1 MTTTVDP
8 IARALLDHPL
18 LIVDGALATE
28 LEARGCD
35 LNDSLWS
42 ARVLAES
49 PELIRQV
56 HLDYFRAGAD
66 IAITS
71 SYQATIEGYMA
82 RGMRETEALELI
94 TRSVALAARARDDF
108 WLEASHEGR
117 PKPLVAASVG
127 PYGAFLAD
135 GSEYRGHYD
144 IDEAG
149 LVDFHRARM
158 AALAAAGAD
167 VLACETLPSLTEA
180 KALVTVLREFPDMS
194 AWITFTAQDGEHISE
209 GTRIAECA
217 RWLNDQPQVAALGV
231 NCTALEHIPSL
242 LEQMA
247 GATDKPLIVYPN
259 SGETYDATSR
269 TWQGGCG
276 VFHGAGFGEQAAQW
290 YARGARLIGG
300 CCRTT
305 PEDIR
310 AIAAFRAGL

>member
-1 MTTTVDP
+1 MTKTPDP

-42 ARVLAES
+42 ARVLAER
-49 PELIRQV
+49 PELIREV

-66 IAITS
+66 IATTA
-71 SYQATIEGYMA
+71 SYQATFEGYMA
-82 RGMRETEALELI
+82 RGMSEDEALSLI
-94 TRSVALAARARDDF
+94 TRSVTLATEARDAF
-108 WLEASHEGR
+108 WNEADHTGR

-127 PYGAFLAD
+127 PYGAYLAD

-149 LVDFHRARM
+149 LLDFHRARLGV
-158 AALAAAGAD
+158 LAAAGAD
-167 VLACETLPSLTEA
+167 VLACETLPSLVEA

-194 AWITFTAQDGEHISE
+194 AWITFTAHDGEHISE
-209 GTRIAECA
+209 GTPIAECA
-217 RWLNDQPQVAALGV
+217 RWLDDQPQVAALGV

-247 GATDKPLIVYPN
+247 AATSKPLIVYPN
-259 SGETYDATSR
+259 SGETYDADSK
-269 TWQGGCG
+269 TWQGGCS
-276 VFHGAGFGEQAAQW
+276 VAHGAGFGEQAAQW

-310 AIAAFRAGL
+310 AISAFRAGL

>member
-42 ARVLAES
+42 ARVLAEN

-71 SYQATIEGYMA
+71 SYQATLEGYMA
-82 RGMRETEALELI
+82 RGMSEAEALELI
-94 TRSVALAARARDDF
+94 TRSVTLAVEARDDF
-108 WLEASHEGR
+108 WREAGHEGR

-127 PYGAFLAD
+127 PYGAYLAD

-167 VLACETLPSLTEA
+167 VLACETLPSLIEA

-194 AWITFTAQDGEHISE
+194 AWITFTAHDGEHISE
-209 GTRIAECA
+209 GTPIAECA

-242 LEQMA
+242 LEQMS

-259 SGETYDATSR
+259 SGETYDANSK
-269 TWQGGCG
+269 TWQGGCDAA
-276 VFHGAGFGEQAAQW
+276 HGAGFGEQAAQW

-305 PEDIR
+305 PEDVR
-310 AIAAFRAGL
+310 AISAFRAGL

>member
-1 MTTTVDP
+1 MTTATNP
-8 IARALLDHPL
+8 IADALSRHPL
-18 LIVDGALATE
+18 LVVDGALATE

-42 ARVLAES
+42 ARVLSER

-71 SYQATIEGYMA
+71 SYQATLEGYMA
-82 RGMRETEALELI
+82 RGMSESEALALI
-94 TRSVALAARARDDF
+94 TRSVSLAAQARDDF
-108 WLEASHEGR
+108 WSEAGHEGR
-117 PKPLVAASVG
+117 PRPLVAASVG
-127 PYGAFLAD
+127 PYGAYLAD

-158 AALAAAGAD
+158 AALVAAGAD
-167 VLACETLPSLTEA
+167 VLACETLPSLIEA
-180 KALVTVLREFPDMS
+180 RALVTVLAEFPEMS
-194 AWITFTAQDGEHISE
+194 AWMTFTAHDGEHISE
-209 GTRIAECA
+209 GTPIAECA

-242 LEQMA
+242 LEKMS
-247 GATDKPLIVYPN
+247 GATTRPLIVYPN
-259 SGETYDATSR
+259 SGETYDATSK
-269 TWQGGCG
+269 TWQGGCD
-276 VFHGAGFGEQAAQW
+276 VAHGTGFGEQAAQW

-310 AIAAFRAGL
+310 AIAAFRAEL

>member
-1 MTTTVDP
+1 MTHAANP
-8 IARALLDHPL
+8 IADALSRHPL

-82 RGMRETEALELI
+82 RGMSESEALELI
-94 TRSVALAARARDDF
+94 ARSVRLAAQARDDF
-108 WLEASHEGR
+108 WHEADHEGR

-127 PYGAFLAD
+127 PYGAWLAD
-135 GSEYRGHYD
+135 GSEYRGHYG
-144 IDEAG
+144 IDEAD

-158 AALAAAGAD
+158 AALVAAGAD
-167 VLACETLPSLTEA
+167 VLACETMPSLIEA
-180 KALVTVLREFPDMS
+180 KALVTVLAEFPEIS
-194 AWITFTAQDGEHISE
+194 AWITFTAHDGEHISE
-209 GTRIAECA
+209 GTPIAECA
-217 RWLNDQPQVAALGV
+217 RWLDQQPQVAALGV
-231 NCTALEHIPSL
+231 NCTALEHISSL

-247 GATDKPLIVYPN
+247 AATDKPLIVYPN
-259 SGETYDATSR
+259 SGETYDAASK
-269 TWQGGCG
+269 TWQGNCG
-276 VFHGAGFGEQAAQW
+276 ASHGGGFGEQAGQW

-310 AIAAFRAGL
+310 AVAAFRAGL